1 LTGSVRSTTSMQ
13 KPNNSTTRRRRQWLS
28 TVRRLVSPDFSA
40 LSAKLVSRKS
50 SFSFRKSSCHNS
62 RADARIFCRA
72 FTHRSRG
79 LAKEMLAGASSIAL
93 EFLFVAFVVLGLLI
107 YLALTLQIPTRRRPV
122 VLDVNVAPKKS
133 FDLPVVLLGVA
144 YVLLGLRIKY

>member
-107 YLALTLQIPTRRRPV
+107 YLVLTLQIATRRRAGGA
-122 VLDVNVAPKKS
+122 DVKVSPKETFGVTGVCFGGS
-133 FDLPVVLLGVA
+133 F
-144 YVLLGLRIKY
+144 